1 LKKKLK
7 IIKSSGLSEEYSPEK
22 LMRSLHLSGLAPS
35 ESEEV
40 LTKVETEIIKDDGKA
55 EETTEQIFKKA
66 REIVYKKS
74 HLAGLKYSLKAAI
87 LDLGPTGFI
96 FERFIAMALE
106 YQGYKTKV
114 DIILKGHCVNHEV
127 DIYAKNSDSVILGEC
142 KFHNIPNVKNDLK
155 TALYVKARMDDL
167 KENKENKFNEF
178 YLISNTSFSKD
189 AIQYAHCS
197 GLRLIGFNYPEKKN
211 LYDLIEEN
219 YLYPI
224 TSLIHLKK
232 SDITMLLDKGIIICK
247 DLCEKV
253 DELYALGYK
262 REDAERILAD
272 FKRISNW
279 TCKT

>member
-1 LKKKLK
+1 MKKKFK
-7 IIKSSGLSEEYSPEK
+7 IIKSSGLSEDYSSEK
-22 LMRSLHLSGLAPS
+22 LKRSLHLSGLEPH
-35 ESEEV
+35 ESEDV
-40 LTKVETEIIKDDGKA
+40 LSSIETEFSKEEEKA
-55 EETTEQIFKKA
+55 EQTSEQIFKKA
-66 REIVYKKS
+66 RDIVYKKS

-87 LDLGPTGFI
+87 LDLGPTGFV
-96 FERFIAMALE
+96 FERFIAKALE

-114 DIILKGHCVNHEV
+114 DLILKGRCVNHEV
-127 DIYAKNSDSVILGEC
+127 DIFAENAETIILGEC

-167 KENKENKFNEF
+167 KENAENKFNDF

-189 AIQYAHCS
+189 AIQYARCS

-211 LYDLIEEN
+211 LYALIEEN

-247 DLCEKV
+247 DLCDRV

-262 REDAERILAD
+262 REDAEKILAD